1 MQGVHEVDQTSTT
14 TTFPCWLA
22 TSCCTWSQLLISSET
37 ASWLSPVSPGPAA
50 SDSSGDVVGVELVVG
65 GWHPTSNDINNGI
78 NIK

>member
-1 MQGVHEVDQTSTT
+1 
-14 TTFPCWLA
+14 
-22 TSCCTWSQLLISSET
+22 LISSET